1 MKIGIDYE
9 PASEEKAQI
18 VSECVDNFNAYLNRW
33 PDPRVAEGAV
43 VEWQA
48 EGCLLRDIYGREFID
63 CLGGFGIFALGHRH
77 PKVIAA
83 VKAQMDRLALHSQW
97 MMNPVAADAARRLA
111 DITPGKLRKTF
122 WCSSGTEAV
131 EGALKLARLYTAK
144 KKFISTINSFHG
156 KTMGA
161 LSVTGRDLFRRP
173 FLPLL
178 DAAFV
183 PYGDAAL
190 IEKEIDDDT
199 AAVILEPIQGEG
211 GIIVPADD
219 YLPAVREICTRRDV
233 LLILDEVQT
242 GMGRTGK
249 MFGCNHTG
257 VVADIMALGKALS
270 GGVIPC
276 AAFHTT
282 DEIFAAFHP
291 NPFFHTST
299 FGANPMATCAAA
311 ATIEVLQEEKLVEN
325 SAAMGEYFTTGLK
338 KLQKKFPQIIRDV
351 RGRGL
356 LIGVEIIDAKVGES
370 LAQRMFDRNVL
381 IAYTLNKPEV
391 IRIEPPLIITSELI
405 DVALERFEE
414 SLEEEAKGR
423 RGSAPN
429 GAAVQ
434 SPGLP

>member
-1 MKIGIDYE
+1 MKLAIDYE
-9 PASEEKAQI
+9 PDDAEKLAI
-18 VSECVDNFNAYLNRW
+18 VRECVEDFNAYLNRW
-33 PDPRVAEGAV
+33 PEPRSLDGAV
-43 VEWQA
+43 VEWEG
-48 EGCLLRDIYGREFID
+48 EGCLLRDIHGREFID

-77 PKVIAA
+77 PKVVGA

-97 MMNPVAADAARRLA
+97 MMNPVAANAARRLA
-111 DITPGKLRKTF
+111 EITPRNLRKTF
-122 WCSSGTEAV
+122 WCSTGTEAV
-131 EGALKLARLYTAK
+131 EGALKLARLYTGK

-156 KTMGA
+156 KTFGS
-161 LSVTGRDLFRRP
+161 LSVTGRDLFRGP

-178 DAAFV
+178 DVAFV
-183 PYGDAAL
+183 PYGDASV
-190 IEKEIDDDT
+190 IESAIDDET

-211 GIIVPADD
+211 GVIVPADD
-219 YLPAVREICTRRDV
+219 YLPAVREICWRLKV
-233 LLILDEVQT
+233 LLIFDEVQT

-249 MFGCNHTG
+249 MFGCDYAG
-257 VVADIMALGKALS
+257 VAPDIMSLGKALS

-291 NPFFHTST
+291 NPFYHTST

-311 ATIEVLQEEKLVEN
+311 ATIETLQSEN
-325 SAAMGEYFTTGLK
+325 LIENCAAMGEYFKSG
-338 KLQKKFPQIIRDV
+338 LQKLREQFPQIVRDV

-356 LIGVEIIDAKVGES
+356 LIGVEIVNAKVGES

-391 IRIEPPLIITSELI
+391 IRIEPPLIITRELI

-414 SLEEEAKGR
+414 SLVAECAG
-423 RGSAPN
+423 
-429 GAAVQ
+429 GA
-434 SPGLP
+434 

>member
-9 PASEEKAQI
+9 PSNDEKAEI
-18 VSECVDNFNAYLNRW
+18 VRECVENFNAYLNRW
-33 PDPRVAEGAV
+33 PEPRVVEDAV
-43 VEWQA
+43 VEWQG

-97 MMNPVAADAARRLA
+97 MINPVAADAARRLA
-111 DITPGKLRKTF
+111 EITPGNLRKTF

-131 EGALKLARLYTAK
+131 EGALKLARLYTGR

-156 KTMGA
+156 KTMGS

-178 DAAFV
+178 ETVFV
-183 PYGDAAL
+183 PYGDAAS
-190 IEKEIDDDT
+190 IEEAIDDDA

-211 GIIVPADD
+211 GVIVPPDD

-233 LLILDEVQT
+233 LLIFDEVQT

-249 MFGCNHTG
+249 MFGSNHTQ
-257 VVADIMALGKALS
+257 VAPDIMSLGKALS

-282 DEIFAAFHP
+282 DEIFKSFHP
-291 NPFFHTST
+291 NPFYHTST

-311 ATIEVLQEEKLVEN
+311 ATIQTLQEENLVES
-325 SAAMGEYFTTGLK
+325 SAAMGEYFMSGLK
-338 KLQKKFPQIIRDV
+338 ELQEQFPQIIYDV

-356 LIGVEIIDAKVGES
+356 LIGVEIVDAKVGES

-391 IRIEPPLIITSELI
+391 IRIEPPLIITRELI
-405 DVALERFEE
+405 DVALERLEE
-414 SLEEEAKGR
+414 SLGAEAR
-423 RGSAPN
+423 A
-429 GAAVQ
+429 
-434 SPGLP
+434 